1 MTEETLKG
9 LVSIAKNLNHLDIR
23 WALGAS
29 LLLYL
34 EGFDISVAD
43 IDLVVHEE
51 DHTLLLDM
59 LKDYTYTHQEP
70 NDIYKTEHFYSLFSE
85 GIDVDIMVNF
95 KVLKEDTVYVFPFHI
110 EKELEIDNTT
120 IFCSSVDEWLNAY
133 KAMNRID
140 KVLLIQVNKKR
151 N

>member
-70 NDIYKTEHFYSLFSE
+70 NYIYKTEHFYSLFSE

-140 KVLLIQVNKKR
+140 KVLLIQANKKR